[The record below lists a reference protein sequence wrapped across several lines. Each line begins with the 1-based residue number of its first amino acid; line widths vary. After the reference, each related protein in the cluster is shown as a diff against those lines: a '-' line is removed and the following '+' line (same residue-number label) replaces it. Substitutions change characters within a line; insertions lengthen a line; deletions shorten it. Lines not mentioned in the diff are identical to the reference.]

1 MSSLRLLLLGPPQT
15 EVDGAPV
22 QFDTRKATALLA
34 YLAITAQAHR
44 REALATLLWP
54 EYDQERAY
62 ANLRRT
68 LWSLNKA
75 LGKEWLD
82 ADQDSV
88 NLRRPESLWLD
99 VDAFHAHLAECQS
112 HGHPRSEACSDCV
125 PPLTAAVEL
134 YRGDLMAGFTLR
146 DSPAFDEWQFF
157 QTESLREEQAGA
169 LEALVRC
176 HTARQEF
183 ELAIG
188 HARQRLA
195 LDPLHEP
202 AHRALMKLYAWHGQ
216 RAAALRQYRE
226 CVRILEEEL
235 GVPPQDETTQLYE
248 AIRSN
253 QLAPAPQEAALATEK
268 PVRVTPPTERRQN
281 LPAQPTSFV
290 GREEELA
297 EIASLLSEP
306 DARLVSLVGLG
317 GVGKTRLAVQA
328 ALGQIDAFSHGV
340 YFVPL
345 GPLSSPE
352 FIVPTIA
359 DVLGFSFYQREGL
372 DPKQQ
377 LLNFLRAK
385 QMLLVM
391 DNFEHLVGGA
401 GLLTEVLAIAPGVRI
416 LVTSRHRLNL
426 QGEWVLPVSGLRF
439 PMNGDTG
446 RLEDHSAVQLFLRRA
461 GQADA
466 SGRLTEEDM
475 PCVIRICQLVEG
487 MPLAIELAAA
497 WLKVLS
503 CREIAAEIE
512 RGLGFLT
519 TQVQD
524 LPERHRSLRA
534 VFDHSWELL
543 SAAEAAAFRRL
554 SVFRGGFT
562 REAATQVAGA
572 DLAILSALVDKSL
585 VHRHESGRYE
595 VHELLRQRAAERLQE
610 QTGEANAARDRH
622 SSHFLSFLERRTTA
636 LKGGGQRQAL
646 DEIAAEIDNV
656 RDAWSWAVAHRRAAE
671 MRRAAEALF
680 RFYLTRSLFQEGRQA
695 FARAVQALQGEDS
708 AALRDAPEVGIALG
722 VALALEGRLADA
734 LYEDHRAKELL
745 ESGLEMLNRFGARQ
759 ELALVQLLAVST
771 YGWDDLAR
779 SERWIRESLAVSEA
793 LSDRS
798 SVAWGLL
805 ELSEVTFD
813 ARRADYSELKAQLL
827 NSLAIFKEVGDQAGA
842 AACLFRLGQVAQHMQ
857 GDRQEARQ
865 RYQESVEISREI
877 GDRWRTSIALDFLGY
892 VVREM
897 GEYEQARQAHEESL
911 SISED
916 IGDLGG
922 VGGSID
928 NLGLVARDLGEY
940 DRAAELLQQG
950 LASRQ
955 QAGHRFSIANSL
967 WHLGDVA
974 LIFAKYE
981 DAAQRYL
988 QSLELCEEFG
998 WAEGIASCRRGLGEV
1013 AIASGDVEL
1022 AWKHFREG
1030 LQALK
1035 REGVV
1040 SVAPDILISI
1050 AKLRA
1055 QANDDEGAVD
1065 LLAFVWQHPASTY
1078 QARESAGRLLAE
1090 YDSRLSPEAAADAKA
1105 RSRDWDLSEVI
1116 DGVL

>member
-1 MSSLRLLLLGPPQT
+1 MSSLRLLLLGPPQI
-15 EVDGAPV
+15 ELDGAPV

-34 YLAITAQAHR
+34 YLAITAQTHR

-54 EYDQERAY
+54 EYEQGRAY

-88 NLRRPESLWLD
+88 NLRRPEGLWLD
-99 VDAFHAHLAECQS
+99 VDAFHAHLAQRQS
-112 HGHPRSEACSDCV
+112 HGHPRSEACSDCI
-125 PPLTAAVEL
+125 PPLTAGVEL
-134 YRGDLMAGFTLR
+134 YRGDFLAGFTLR

-157 QTESLREEQAGA
+157 QTESLREEQAAA

-176 HTARQEF
+176 HMARHEF
-183 ELAIG
+183 EPAFG
-188 HARQRLA
+188 HARRWLA

-216 RAAALRQYRE
+216 RAAALRQYGE

-248 AIRSN
+248 VIRSN
-253 QLAPAPQEAALATEK
+253 QLAPVPQEATLATEE
-268 PVRVTPPTERRQN
+268 PARVTRPPERRHN
-281 LPAQPTSFV
+281 LPVQPTPFI
-290 GREEELA
+290 GREKELA
-297 EIASLLSEP
+297 EIASLLSRP
-306 DARLVSLVGLG
+306 DSRLVSLVGLG

-328 ALGQIDAFSHGV
+328 ALGQIQAFSSGV

-359 DVLGFSFYQREGL
+359 DVLGFSFYQREGQ

-377 LLNFLRAK
+377 LLSFLRGK

-401 GLLTEVLAIAPGVRI
+401 GLLTELLAIAPAVRI

-439 PMNGDTG
+439 PTDGDTG
-446 RLEDHSAVQLFLRRA
+446 RLEDQSAVQLFLRRA

-497 WLKVLS
+497 WVKVLS
-503 CREIAAEIE
+503 CCEIAAEIA
-512 RGLGFLT
+512 RGLDLLT

-534 VFDHSWELL
+534 VFDHSWRLL
-543 SAAEAAAFRRL
+543 SEAEAASFRRL

-562 REAATQVAGA
+562 REAAAQVAGA
-572 DLAILSALVDKSL
+572 DLTILSALMDKSL

-595 VHELLRQRAAERLQE
+595 VHELLRQRAAERLHE
-610 QTGEANAARDRH
+610 QPGEASAARDRH

-636 LKGGGQRQAL
+636 LKGAGQRQAL

-656 RDAWSWAVAHRRAAE
+656 REAWSWAVAHRRAAGI
-671 MRRAAEALF
+671 RRAAEALF

-695 FARAVQALQGEDS
+695 FARAVEALRGEDS
-708 AALRDAPEVGIALG
+708 AALRDDPEVGIALG

-734 LYEDHRAKELL
+734 LYEHRRAKELL
-745 ESGLEMLNRFGARQ
+745 QRGLDMLNEFGARQ
-759 ELALVQLLAVST
+759 ELALAQLLAVST
-771 YGWDDLAR
+771 YGWDDLAQA
-779 SERWIRESLAVSEA
+779 ERWIRESLAVSEA

-813 ARRADYSELKAQLL
+813 ARRSGYNELKAQLL

-857 GDRQEARQ
+857 GNRQEARQ

-877 GDRWRTSIALDFLGY
+877 GDRWRMSIALDFLGY

-897 GEYEQARQAHEESL
+897 GEYEQARRAHEESL

-928 NLGLVARDLGEY
+928 NLGLVARDLGDYEK
-940 DRAAELLQQG
+940 AAGLLEQG
-950 LASRQ
+950 LAIRQ
-955 QAGHRFSIANSL
+955 QAGQRSSIANSL
-967 WHLGDVA
+967 WHLGDLA
-974 LIFAKYE
+974 LTLGKCE

-988 QSLELCEEFG
+988 QSLEICEEFP
-998 WAEGIASCRRGLGEV
+998 WAEGIAACRRGLGEV
-1013 AIASGDVEL
+1013 AIASGDVER

-1040 SVAPDILISI
+1040 SVAPDILTGI
-1050 AKLRA
+1050 AMLRA
-1055 QANDDEGAVD
+1055 QADDYEGAVD

-1078 QARESAGRLLAE
+1078 QAQERAGRLLTE
-1090 YDSRLSPEAAADAKA
+1090 HSSRLSPEAATAAKA
-1105 RSRDWDLSEVI
+1105 RSRDWDLNDVV
-1116 DGVL
+1116 DGIL